1 MGSGPQAPTPPDPM
15 QTARAQGTM
24 NRETAITQYGLN
36 ATNQQTPYGNLSY
49 EQTGSWADG
58 TPRYTSS
65 TTLNPEQQGLLD
77 QQNQFGRL
85 SNQLGIDQVGRL
97 SGVLSQP
104 INMSGVGPRPELGAS
119 QAQRTAPQNLQ
130 EVEGRL
136 IELGNRRLD
145 PMLQQRR
152 QQLETQLINQ
162 GVGRGTEAWQNGM
175 QELGRDENDAR
186 NQLLLT
192 GNQQSFDQGMST
204 ANQQFGQG
212 MSLDQNA
219 LARYNAQL
227 GGRGQGLQEAMAL
240 RNQPINEITAL
251 MSGGQVSQP
260 NFTNTPQ
267 SNVAPVDYMG
277 AVNNN
282 YNAQNQQYQAQMQR
296 QGALYG
302 ALGGMGGS
310 LMGGWARGGFANP
323 FG

>member
-1 MGSGPQAPTPPDPM
+1 M

-36 ATNQQTPYGNLSY
+36 ATNQNTPYGSLSY
-49 EQTGSWADG
+49 EQNGTWADG
-58 TPRYTSS
+58 TPRYTSN
-65 TTLNPEQQGLLD
+65 TTLNPEQQGLMD
-77 QQNQFGRL
+77 QQNQFGRM

-97 SGVLSQP
+97 SGILSSP
-104 INMSGVGPRPELGAS
+104 VNMNGVGPMPTLGAS
-119 QAQRTAPQNLQ
+119 QAQRTSPQNLQ
-130 EVEGRL
+130 ETEGRL
-136 IELGNRRLD
+136 IELGNRRLN
-145 PMLQQRR
+145 PMLEQRR
-152 QQLETQLINQ
+152 AALENQLINQ

-175 QELGRDENDAR
+175 AELGRDENDAR

-192 GNQQSFDQGMST
+192 GNQQSFDQGMNT

-212 MSLDQNA
+212 LSLDQNS
-219 LARYNAQL
+219 LARYASQL
-227 GGRGQGLQEAMAL
+227 SGRGQSLQEIMAL

-260 NFTNTPQ
+260 NFINTPQ

-282 YNAQNQQYQAQMQR
+282 FNARTQQYNADQQR

-302 ALGGMGGS
+302 ALGSMAGTIGGMALGGPMGASLGGS
-310 LMGGWARGGFANP
+310 LGGWAAGRR
-323 FG
+323 